1 MPSRQSPNRLVSRT
15 LYGSGMPTEPSPVL
29 TFPHAAVAQITLS
42 NPPVNA
48 LTRPATRR
56 LRAVL
61 RELAD
66 DAAVRAVVL
75 TGDRVFSA
83 GSDIT
88 EMPEMQNDGDVLA
101 RKSNLENATLEL
113 LDELPLP
120 TVAAIDG
127 FALGGGLE
135 LALCC
140 DLVVADAGARLG
152 LPEIDLGVIPSSG
165 GSMRALRRVG
175 QARAAEL
182 VLLGEPVSAETALE
196 WGLINRVAPR
206 GQSLSVA
213 LDLAQALARKSR
225 SAVRANKQA
234 LALTFGESP
243 GLPARRALPVF
254 EKAFESADGREGVRA
269 FLAKESPDF
278 G

>member
-1 MPSRQSPNRLVSRT
+1 
-15 LYGSGMPTEPSPVL
+15 MPTEHSPVL
-29 TFPHAAVAQITLS
+29 SFPHPAVAQITLS

-56 LRAVL
+56 LHTVL
-61 RELAD
+61 RELA
-66 DAAVRAVVL
+66 VGNEIRAVVL
-75 TGDRVFSA
+75 TGERVFSA
-83 GSDIT
+83 GSDIS
-88 EMPEMQNDGDVLA
+88 EMPSMQADGDVLA
-101 RKSNLENATLEL
+101 RKSAFETATLDL
-113 LDELPLP
+113 LADLPLP

-135 LALCC
+135 MAMCC

-182 VLLGEPVSAETALE
+182 VLLGEPITAETALE

-206 GQSLSVA
+206 GESLSVA
-213 LDLAQALARKSR
+213 LDLAHVLARKSR
-225 SAVRANKQA
+225 SAVHANKRA
-234 LALTFGESP
+234 LALTFGEEP
-243 GLPARRALPVF
+243 YEPAQRALPVF
-254 EKAFESADGREGVRA
+254 EEAFGSTDGKEGVRA
-269 FLAKESPDF
+269 FLAKQSPNF

>member
-1 MPSRQSPNRLVSRT
+1 
-15 LYGSGMPTEPSPVL
+15 MPTEPSPVL
-29 TFPHAAVAQITLS
+29 SFPHPDVAQITLS

-61 RELAD
+61 RQLARD
-66 DAAVRAVVL
+66 SAIRAVVL
-75 TGDRVFSA
+75 TGERVFSA
-83 GSDIT
+83 GSDIS

-101 RKSNLENATLEL
+101 RKSTLENSTLEML
-113 LDELPLP
+113 AELPLP
-120 TVAAIDG
+120 TIAAIDG

-135 LALCC
+135 MALCC

-206 GQSLSVA
+206 GASLSVA
-213 LDLAQALARKSR
+213 LDLARVLADKSR
-225 SAVRANKQA
+225 SAVHANKRA
-234 LALTFGESP
+234 LALTFGQSP
-243 GLPARRALPVF
+243 HEPARRALPVF
-254 EKAFESADGREGVRA
+254 EEAFESTDGREGVRA
-269 FLAKESPDF
+269 FLAKESPRF
-278 G
+278 R

>member
-1 MPSRQSPNRLVSRT
+1 
-15 LYGSGMPTEPSPVL
+15 MPTELSPVL
-29 TFPHAAVAQITLS
+29 SFPHEAVAQITLS

-56 LRAVL
+56 LRAIL
-61 RELAD
+61 RDLAHD
-66 DAAVRAVVL
+66 SAIRAVVL
-75 TGDRVFSA
+75 TGERVFSA
-83 GSDIT
+83 GSDIA
-88 EMPEMQNDGDVLA
+88 EMPEMQHNGDVLA
-101 RKSNLENATLEL
+101 RKSTRENGTLEL
-113 LDELPLP
+113 LADLPLA

-135 LALCC
+135 MALCC

-182 VLLGEPVSAETALE
+182 VLLGEPISAETALD

-206 GQSLSVA
+206 GASLSVA
-213 LDLAQALARKSR
+213 LDLAQVLARKSR
-225 SAVRANKQA
+225 SAVHANKRA

-243 GLPARRALPVF
+243 YEPARRALPVF
-254 EKAFESADGREGVRA
+254 EEAFESPDGREGVRA
-269 FLAKESPDF
+269 FLAKESPRF
-278 G
+278 R